1 MGQIKV
7 ELTKE
12 EKIKLLDV
20 NIAEMYD
27 IKEKLKTLQNR
38 EKELRGETLNLL
50 KDSEVCKDQTYD
62 NGIYRAYVYQGK
74 NSSIKPLLVEQH
86 LKVKVTP
93 ECYGVTTYDAIKI
106 EKSEANDK
114 SKKKNDK
121 KVLQEQK
128 DEVKFDVTL

>member
-1 MGQIKV
+1 MGQI
-7 ELTKE
+7 EIQLTKE
-12 EKIKLLDV
+12 EKIKLLDG
-20 NIAEMYD
+20 NISEMYD
-27 IKEKLKTLQNR
+27 IKEQLKVLQNR
-38 EKELRGETLNLL
+38 EKKLREETLVLL

-62 NGIYRAYVYQGK
+62 NGIYHAYVYQGK
-74 NSSIKPLLVEQH
+74 NSYIKPLLIEQH

-106 EKSEANDK
+106 EKHKADDV
-114 SKKKNDK
+114 SKKKGK

>member
-12 EKIKLLDV
+12 EKIKLLDA

-27 IKEKLKTLQNR
+27 IKEKLKVLQNR

-50 KDSEVCKDQTYD
+50 KDSKVCKDQTYD

-114 SKKKNDK
+114 TKKKNDK

>member
-12 EKIKLLDV
+12 EKIKLLDA

-27 IKEKLKTLQNR
+27 IKEQLKVLQNR

-74 NSSIKPLLVEQH
+74 NSYIKPLLVEQH

-114 SKKKNDK
+114 AKKKDDK